1 MTVEHK
7 LTTSEIVK
15 MCDRLKYKYPQFGA
29 REDLK
34 SEAILAI
41 YSRLDTHPDTH
52 PAELYNLAR
61 LAMFDFVNLK
71 DRTVVVPANPTTR
84 SIAAN
89 KKVPKSSEYSMKG
102 LLAVQEALQPTS
114 EYGDKFE
121 ELTEDCSKAYEDSDF
136 VGKAMKLL
144 SERERDIV
152 NMRYFEDKTQDQVAD
167 VYGVSQQAVCLWEDA
182 ALHKMSK
189 L

>member
-7 LTTSEIVK
+7 LTTNEIVK
-15 MCDRLKYKYPQFGA
+15 MCDRLKYKYPQFGV

-41 YSRLDTHPDTH
+41 YSRLSTHPDTH
-52 PAELYNLAR
+52 PAELYNVAR

-84 SIAAN
+84 SIASN
-89 KKVPKSSEYSMKG
+89 QKVPKSSEYSMKG

-121 ELTEDCSKAYEDSDF
+121 ELTEDCSKFYEDKDF

-144 SERERDIV
+144 SEKEKDIV
-152 NMRYFEDKTQDQVAD
+152 HMRYFEDKTQDQVAD
-167 VYGVSQQAVCLWEDA
+167 VYGVSQQAASLWEEA
-182 ALHKMSK
+182 ALLKMSK